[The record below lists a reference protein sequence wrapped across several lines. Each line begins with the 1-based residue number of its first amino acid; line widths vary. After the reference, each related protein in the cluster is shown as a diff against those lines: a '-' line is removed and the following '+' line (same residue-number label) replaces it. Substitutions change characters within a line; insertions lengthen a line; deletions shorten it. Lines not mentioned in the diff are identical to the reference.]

1 MTDTTSIQNT
11 TAAKDI
17 STRDD
22 EHVDFGFNV
31 FVYVVMFAIVYGLWA
46 LGGLP
51 LAVFVL
57 WLFLSASVCVAQE
70 HTLRLQSV
78 RELEHVK
85 RARAAARATQGS
97 AFKRFCG
104 KSWTC
109 TRSNKNQTLPQ
120 TTL

>member
-57 WLFLSASVCVAQE
+57 WLFLSASICVAQE

-78 RELEHVK
+78 REQHESELELL
-85 RARAAARATQGS
+85 RAQHRDQLEVLR
-97 AFKRFCG
+97 KV
-104 KSWTC
+104 
-109 TRSNKNQTLPQ
+109 LD
-120 TTL
+120 LH